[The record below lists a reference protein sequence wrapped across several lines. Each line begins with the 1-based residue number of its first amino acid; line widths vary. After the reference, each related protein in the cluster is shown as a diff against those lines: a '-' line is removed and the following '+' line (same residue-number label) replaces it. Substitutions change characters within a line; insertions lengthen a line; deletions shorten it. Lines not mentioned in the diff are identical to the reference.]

1 MALGRDPEAQW
12 VSSGGPRHAHLDGF
26 DLHGNVA
33 VDGTDRER
41 LEQLCRYLLRPAVA
55 QDRLRLTEDGR
66 VVLELKTSWADGTS
80 HLVFEPLDL
89 LARLAAL
96 VPRPR
101 VNLILYHGLLA
112 PHARLRAAVVSYG
125 AAAPAVELP
134 PAASVSAGPD
144 APSAS
149 GPASLPSR
157 RGWTWAQL
165 MRRAFDVDVLVCR
178 ACGGRLRL
186 IATILDPGTI
196 RAMLRSL
203 GLATEAADRGPPSAY
218 RG

>member
-12 VSSGGPRHAHLDGF
+12 VSSGGLRHAHLGGF
-26 DLHGNVA
+26 DLHGNVV
-33 VDGTDRER
+33 VDGKDRDR
-41 LEQLCRYLLRPAVA
+41 LEQLCRSVLRPAVA

-66 VVLELKTSWADGTS
+66 VVIELKTAWADGTS
-80 HLVFEPLDL
+80 HLVFDPLDL

-101 VNLILYHGLLA
+101 VNLIFYHGVLA
-112 PHARLRAAVVSYG
+112 PRARLRAAVVSYR
-125 AAAPAVELP
+125 AAPAVEPP
-134 PAASVSAGPD
+134 PAASVAPAPD
-144 APSAS
+144 VPIARR
-149 GPASLPSR
+149 PASLPPR

-165 MRRAFDVDVLVCR
+165 MQRAFDVDVLACR

-186 IATILDPGTI
+186 IATILDPSTI
-196 RAMLRSL
+196 RAILRSM
-203 GLATEAADRGPPSAY
+203 GLATETTDRAPPGAH